1 MRPDV
6 AAWLARTR
14 ADAEARGLPALTPL
28 LEALARST
36 AALRD
41 SEIAGPEGPA
51 YDDTTAG
58 PAAPADEDTAAGPA
72 APADTPDAGD
82 AAR

>member
-6 AAWLARTR
+6 AAWLARAR
-14 ADAEARGLPALTPL
+14 ADAEGRGLTALVPL

-41 SEIAGPEGPA
+41 ANFDAGPDGPA
-51 YDDTTAG
+51 ETTHAR
-58 PAAPADEDTAAGPA
+58 
-72 APADTPDAGD
+72 D
-82 AAR
+82 AAE

>member
-6 AAWLARTR
+6 AAWLARAC
-14 ADAEARGLPALTPL
+14 ADAEARGLAALVPL

-41 SEIAGPEGPA
+41 
-51 YDDTTAG
+51 
-58 PAAPADEDTAAGPA
+58 ADRIFRS
-72 APADTPDAGD
+72 DAHDD
-82 AAR
+82 AAD

>member
-6 AAWLARTR
+6 AAWLARAR
-14 ADAEARGLPALTPL
+14 ADAEARGLTALPPL
-28 LEALARST
+28 LDALARST

-41 SEIAGPEGPA
+41 ADGEFGGAGFEGPSREPL
-51 YDDTTAG
+51 
-58 PAAPADEDTAAGPA
+58 PAASDD
-72 APADTPDAGD
+72 DD